1 MRKSQDVI
9 GLPVYHAQ
17 TGRHLGTVRDLLFDE
32 MQRFCG
38 LLLEDG
44 GVFKPGRYLP
54 SELIGAIGTDAVMAD
69 SEPIPYSSPQALQ
82 RWTGMLTGQR
92 KLRGRPVMTEQ
103 GQALGMVEDVY
114 FLENAGTLV
123 GYELSD
129 GWWSDWR
136 EGRKVLRAPCPLIW
150 GEEILIAPAVGWQ
163 MDE

>member
-17 TGRHLGTVRDLLFDE
+17 TGRQLGTVRDLLFDE
-32 MQRFCG
+32 TQRLCG

-44 GVFKPGRYLP
+44 SAFRPGRYIP
-54 SELIGAIGTDAVMAD
+54 SERIGALGTDAVMTD
-69 SEPIPYSSPQALQ
+69 SEPVPFSSSLAFQ
-82 RWTGMLTGQR
+82 RWTGILTGQR
-92 KLRGRPVMTEQ
+92 KLRGRPVMTEE
-103 GQALGMVEDVY
+103 GHALGLVEDVY

-136 EGRKVLRAPCPLIW
+136 GGRKLLRAFRPLIW
-150 GEEILIAPAVGWQ
+150 GEEILIAPVVGLY